1 LPHSRF
7 MRLWKSF
14 SVKFINSLFILLK
27 INNLYRNL
35 AIWTGSSYTSLFM
48 SVRIAIPVPTSID
61 TDYNTRALPPYLQAL
76 QSADATPILI
86 SLDDKPA
93 NVARILAKVQ
103 GVLLPGSKFDVDP
116 QKYGAEK
123 IPACNLAD
131 PAREAAEELLLQDA
145 FNLHKPIL
153 AICYGIQSLNVWLNG
168 TLIQDL
174 AAENKTQV
182 DHAPGRTVLEAHPI
196 RITAGSLISR
206 LAGGAVE
213 DQVNSSHHQSLL
225 IPGNNLRVTAVSPAD
240 EVIEAVELESPDHWV
255 VGVQWHPERTYT
267 TSALSRALFSAFVHV
282 AEAWK
287 PRAIHESV
295 AAVQ

>member
-1 LPHSRF
+1 
-7 MRLWKSF
+7 
-14 SVKFINSLFILLK
+14 
-27 INNLYRNL
+27 
-35 AIWTGSSYTSLFM
+35 M

-76 QSADATPILI
+76 QSAGATPILI

-93 NVARILAKVQ
+93 DVARILAKVQ

-116 QKYGAEK
+116 QKYGALK
-123 IPACNLAD
+123 DPACNPSD
-131 PAREAAEELLLQDA
+131 PAREAVEELLLQDA

-174 AAENKTQV
+174 PNSGNTQIN
-182 DHAPGRTVLEAHPI
+182 HSPGRAVHEAHPI
-196 RITAGSLISR
+196 CIKPGSLISR
-206 LAGGAVE
+206 LANEATEGT
-213 DQVNSSHHQSLL
+213 VNSSHHQAVLTS
-225 IPGNNLRVTAVSPAD
+225 GNNLRVTAISSID

-255 VGVQWHPERTYT
+255 LGVQWHPERTYT
-267 TSALSRALFSAFVHV
+267 TSPLSRAFFCAFVHA

-295 AAVQ
+295 AIAQ

>member
-1 LPHSRF
+1 
-7 MRLWKSF
+7 
-14 SVKFINSLFILLK
+14 
-27 INNLYRNL
+27 
-35 AIWTGSSYTSLFM
+35 M
-48 SVRIAIPVPTSID
+48 SVRIGIPVPTSID
-61 TDYNTRALPPYLQAL
+61 TDYNTRALRPYLQAL
-76 QSADATPILI
+76 QSVGATPILI

-93 NVARILAKVQ
+93 DVARILATVQ

-123 IPACNLAD
+123 IPVCNPAD
-131 PAREAAEELLLQDA
+131 PAREAVEELLLQDA

-174 AAENKTQV
+174 STAGKTQIN
-182 DHAPGRTVLEAHPI
+182 HAPERTILEAHPI
-196 RITAGSLISR
+196 RITSGSLISS
-206 LAGGAVE
+206 LAGGAAE
-213 DQVNSSHHQSLL
+213 DQVNSSHHQALL
-225 IPGNNLRVTAVSPAD
+225 APGNNLRVTAISPID

-255 VGVQWHPERTYT
+255 MGIQWHPERTYT
-267 TSALSRALFSAFVHV
+267 TSALSRALFSAFVHT

-295 AAVQ
+295 AMAQ